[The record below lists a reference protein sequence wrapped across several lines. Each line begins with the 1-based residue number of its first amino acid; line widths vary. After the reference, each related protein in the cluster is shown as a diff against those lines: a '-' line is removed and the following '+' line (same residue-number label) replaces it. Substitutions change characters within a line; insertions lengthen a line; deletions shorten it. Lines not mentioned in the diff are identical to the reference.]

1 MIERGVVSMAMS
13 FDDKIAQAR
22 ALFERDD
29 NVPASLAEACL
40 IHLAELYEPS
50 RILTLDGDFCIYRRH
65 GRKTT
70 ALITPV

>member
-13 FDDKIAQAR
+13 FDDKIAQVR

-40 IHLAELYEPS
+40 IHLAELY
-50 RILTLDGDFCIYRRH
+50 
-65 GRKTT
+65 
-70 ALITPV
+70 